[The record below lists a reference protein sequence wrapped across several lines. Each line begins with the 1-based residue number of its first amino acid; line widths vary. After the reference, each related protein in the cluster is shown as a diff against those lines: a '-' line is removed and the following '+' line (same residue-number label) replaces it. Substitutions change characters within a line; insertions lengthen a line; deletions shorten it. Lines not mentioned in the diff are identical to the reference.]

1 MIMTAEVILSL
12 STGVSESTKQALLE
26 LLCFYNCEDTLPE
39 DLIEERWFRHG
50 GWYKAKQRKTWK

>member
-1 MIMTAEVILSL
+1 MVCLLLPGI
-12 STGVSESTKQALLE
+12 SESTKQSFLE

-50 GWYKAKQRKTWK
+50 GWHKDKQRKTWK

>member
-1 MIMTAEVILSL
+1 MMMATVAVFLSPGL
-12 STGVSESTKQALLE
+12 SESTKQAFLE

-50 GWYKAKQRKTWK
+50 GRHKDKQRKTWK